1 MSGTANVY
9 FNSQLPWTSSKQ
21 ENARFFKI
29 SVCVL
34 LVTVLLAGY
43 VGIKDLPEV
52 PRAEREKLP
61 PQLAQIIQA
70 QKPPPPP
77 PQVEPEVEPEPEP
90 EIPEEVV
97 EVVPVEPP
105 PVAPVKDVVPP
116 KPKEIEISEQDKVVQ
131 ARETAKSSGLL
142 QFTDQLA
149 SMRQQ
154 SNLNNLADT
163 TLTQGGGEA
172 EQTQRNV
179 ISAPSLNSSG
189 GIQTGALSTNVGAAG
204 ELEGRRN
211 TEFSAATQG
220 EAALA
225 TKRVE
230 QEQQVI
236 GNRNL
241 DEIRQVLDANK
252 GAVYSLYRRA
262 LRQDPSIEGKLTVKL
277 VIEPNG
283 SLASV
288 TLIDDELEASEL
300 VAKLIT
306 RIQMINFGEAN
317 VMRTE
322 LEYSYNFLPF

>member
-1 MSGTANVY
+1 MPSTANVY

-21 ENARFFKI
+21 ENALFFKI
-29 SVCVL
+29 TLGVL
-34 LVTVLLAGY
+34 LLTLLFAGY
-43 VGIKDLPEV
+43 VGVKVLPEV

-77 PQVEPEVEPEPEP
+77 PQVEPEVEPEPEL
-90 EIPEEVV
+90 PEEVPEV
-97 EVVPVEPP
+97 TPIEPPQLAPVKEVVPPT
-105 PVAPVKDVVPP
+105 P
-116 KPKEIEISEQDKVVQ
+116 KKVEISEQDKVVQ
-131 ARETAKSSGLL
+131 ARETAKSSGML

-154 SNLNNLADT
+154 TNLNNVADT

-179 ISAPSLNSSG
+179 IAAPSLNSSG
-189 GIQTGALSTNVGAAG
+189 GIQTGALSANIGAAG

-220 EAALA
+220 DAALA

-277 VIEPNG
+277 IIEPDG

-288 TLIDDELEASEL
+288 TLIDDELAAPEL

-306 RIQMINFGEAN
+306 RIQMINFGAAN